1 MNIFTRRE
9 VFVSTSLEKASQ
21 MRAKIQSGSVECMMI
36 CKNLNRTG
44 RGLYYGTQI
53 RNVMEYRLCVH
64 KDDVELAVSLMNKLG
79 F

>member
-1 MNIFTRRE
+1 
-9 VFVSTSLEKASQ
+9 
-21 MRAKIQSGSVECMMI
+21 MMI

-53 RNVMEYRLCVH
+53 RNVMEYRLYVH
-64 KDDVELAVSLMNKLG
+64 KDDVELAVSLMNKPG